1 MTDTMI
7 LDAIDAFLA
16 RDVTPHVHRLE
27 HDDIYPEAIVAR
39 MRELGLFGATIA
51 AEYGGLG
58 LPCATYADIVER
70 IARVWMSLTGIFNSH
85 LIMSAI
91 VQRNG
96 TEAQK
101 REFLPRFASGE
112 LRGGLALT
120 EPDCG
125 TDLQA
130 IRVTARRDGDAYVVN
145 GTKTWISNGIHGSC
159 FALLVKTDLTAEPRH
174 RGMSM
179 LLAEK
184 GPGFTVSRKLEKLGY
199 KGIDSAELVFQDYR
213 VPADRLIGGVEGR
226 GLQHALSGLEL
237 GRINVAAR
245 GVGIAQAA
253 LDESL
258 RYAQVRKTFGVP
270 IAQHQAIQIE
280 ARRHGDAHRGVAPA
294 GAPRRRD
301 VRPRRPLRHGGRHGQ
316 AVRHRDGAGE
326 RHRGDARAWRLRLF
340 HRIPGGTAVSRR
352 TAAGD
357 RRGHQRAAAHHHRP
371 PARRAESGVMLPL
384 AGVRIL
390 AVEQYGAGPFGSM
403 QLADMGA
410 EVIKIENPA
419 EGGDVSRS
427 VGPYFLGEHDSH
439 FFQAF
444 NRNKRSITLNL
455 RAPEGQRVLRDLAAT
470 ADAVLDNLRGD
481 QSPRLGVT
489 YDQLKSAN
497 PRIVCAHLSAYGRE
511 GSRAR
516 HGRATTI

>member
-1 MTDTMI
+1 MI

-16 RDVTPHVHRLE
+16 RDVKPHVHRLE
-27 HDDIYPEAIVAR
+27 HDDIYPEAIVAH

-51 AEYGGLG
+51 PEYGGLG
-58 LPCATYADIVER
+58 LPCTTYADIVER

-101 REFLPRFASGE
+101 RAFLPRFASGE

-145 GTKTWISNGIHGSC
+145 GTKTWISNGIQGSC
-159 FALLVKTDLTAEPRH
+159 FALLVKTDTTAEPRH

-226 GLQHALSGLEL
+226 GLQHTLSGLEL

-258 RYAQVRKTFGVP
+258 RYAQIRKTFGVP
-270 IAQHQAIQIE
+270 IAQHQAIQIK
-280 ARRHGDAHRGVAPA
+280 
-294 GAPRRRD
+294 
-301 VRPRRPLRHGGRHGQ
+301 
-316 AVRHRDGAGE
+316 
-326 RHRGDARAWRLRLF
+326 
-340 HRIPGGTAVSRR
+340 
-352 TAAGD
+352 
-357 RRGHQRAAAHHHRP
+357 
-371 PARRAESGVMLPL
+371 
-384 AGVRIL
+384 
-390 AVEQYGAGPFGSM
+390 
-403 QLADMGA
+403 LADMATRTEASRLLVHRAA
-410 EVIKIENPA
+410 EMY
-419 EGGDVSRS
+419 D
-427 VGPYFLGEHDSH
+427 
-439 FFQAF
+439 
-444 NRNKRSITLNL
+444 
-455 RAPEGQRVLRDLAAT
+455 
-470 ADAVLDNLRGD
+470 RGD
-481 QSPRLGVT
+481 RCDMEAGMAKLFATETALENATEAMRVHGGYGYSTEFPVERLYRDAPLLVIGEGT
-489 YDQLKSAN
+489 NELQRIIIARQLVARN
-497 PRIVCAHLSAYGRE
+497 PV
-511 GSRAR
+511 
-516 HGRATTI
+516 